1 MPSIHYG
8 SLFLDSETAVLFLA
22 LAFLA
27 WLLKCRRLAAAC
39 GAAGLWLVLSP
50 WLEPIFMQ
58 AFAHVPLW
66 VLVLILLFAVMRF
79 AGALLALFM
88 GRGFGRDVMVHATAP
103 LVADALRFVYR
114 VPIWCLRCTAILAMR
129 IVGIS
134 LGLAARAL
142 LRFFAP

>member
-39 GAAGLWLVLSP
+39 GVAGLWLVLSP
-50 WLEPIFMQ
+50 WLEPMFMQ

-66 VLVLILLFAVMRF
+66 VPVLILLFAVTRF
-79 AGALLALFM
+79 AGALLTLFM

-103 LVADALRFVYR
+103 LVADALRCVYR
-114 VPIWCLRCTAILAMR
+114 VPIWCLRWTAIWAVR
-129 IVGIS
+129 TVGIS
-134 LGLAARAL
+134 LALAARSL
-142 LRFFAP
+142 LRLFAP